1 MRANEVL
8 GIVFSNAYDKVLKEL
23 CEIRTMGSVPFCG
36 RYRLIDFT
44 LSNMVNSGVSNVG
57 IITKEHYQSLM
68 DHVGTGRAWDLSRKN
83 GGMVLLPPF
92 NTATAGKNENK
103 VQALNGISSF
113 IQGSKAEYV
122 IMTDCNVVSNFNYND
137 MLEFHKEKD
146 ADITIAYA
154 HGKAPKLPD
163 LLTFNVEGDGKL
175 SKLAIASETDKEVN
189 YSIDTI
195 LIKKEL
201 LEELIHDVVSQNKE
215 LFERDVILANADKL
229 KIYGYKVE
237 GFTGVIDSL
246 LSYYNL
252 NMSLLAPEKCR
263 QLFDQNAPVYTK
275 VRDDMPT
282 IYGLGSQVK
291 NSLIADGC
299 IIDGEVENC
308 ILFRG
313 VHIGKG
319 AKVSNSIIMQGTVIE
334 DDVTLDCVI
343 TDKNVTVSKGKSLSG
358 VKNYPVCIGKGIVI

>member
-8 GIVFSNAYDKVLKEL
+8 GIVFSNAHDKVLNEL
-23 CEIRTMGSVPFCG
+23 CEIRTMGSVPFGG

-57 IITKEHYQSLM
+57 VVTKEHYQSLM

-103 VQALNGISSF
+103 IQSLIGISGF
-113 IQGSKAEYV
+113 IASSAADYV
-122 IMTDCNVVSNFNYND
+122 LMTDCNVVANFDYSD
-137 MLEFHKEKD
+137 MLDFHKEHD
-146 ADITIAYA
+146 ADITFAYTT
-154 HGKAPKLPD
+154 GKKPSLTD
-163 LLTFNVEGDGKL
+163 LLTFDVDGDGKL
-175 SKLAIASETDKEVN
+175 SNLELAPDNDGDVN
-189 YSIDTI
+189 YSLGTV

-201 LEELIHDVVSQNKE
+201 LEKLTDEVAGKNKDV
-215 LFERDVILANADKL
+215 FERDVILENAENL
-229 KIYGYKVE
+229 KMYGYKVE

-246 LSYYNL
+246 VSYYNIS
-252 NMSLLAPEKCR
+252 MSLLDRNNCKA
-263 QLFDQNAPVYTK
+263 LFKSQSPIYTK

-282 IYGLGSQVK
+282 IYGLESQVK
-291 NSLIADGC
+291 NSLVADGC
-299 IIDGEVENC
+299 ILDGEVENC

-313 VHIGKG
+313 VKIGKG

-334 DDVTLDCVI
+334 DNVTLDYVI
-343 TDKNVTVSKGKSLSG
+343 TDKNVTVSSGKSLSG
-358 VKNYPVCIGKGIVI
+358 VNSFPVCIGKGIVI